1 MENKYIIIIL
11 MIPVVWYFTM
21 VSYQLI
27 KLFKLWLEFKLENIK
42 ELKIWD

>member
-1 MENKYIIIIL
+1 MENKYIIIL
-11 MIPVVWYFTM
+11 MIPITWYFIM
-21 VSYQLI
+21 LGYQLT